1 MMNKN
6 KEMKQGVVN
15 AIKEWMNEYAYV
27 DNVYRLYHY
36 YDKQLDNSKEPNII
50 GLTCT
55 SVYENLIVSLA
66 KFFNIKKS
74 KEDSEMYVECEVL
87 KKCNNNADV
96 FKINEAGRTQLNYYD
111 SLWNSKDYKEFLTNI
126 KTRRDT
132 KYAHK
137 DKDKHETVRNYYV
150 WLILSNLKRMLN
162 DLSSLFDAGS
172 IIDEKSII
180 SGLENE
186 NEFLN
191 IK

>member
-1 MMNKN
+1 MDKN
-6 KEMKQGVVN
+6 EEMKQGVVN
-15 AIKEWMNEYAYV
+15 AIKEWMNEYTYV
-27 DNVYRLYHY
+27 DNVCRLYHY
-36 YDKQLDNSKEPNII
+36 YDKQLDNTKEPNII

-74 KEDSEMYVECEVL
+74 KEDSKEYVECYVL
-87 KKCNNNADV
+87 KKCINNANV
-96 FKINEAGRTQLNYYD
+96 FNINETGKAKLDYYD
-111 SLWNSKDYKEFLTNI
+111 SFWNSDDYKYFIISI
-126 KTRRDT
+126 KTRRDK

-137 DKDKHETVRNYYV
+137 DKDEHETVRNYYV
-150 WLILSNLKRMLN
+150 WLILSNLKHMLN
-162 DLSSLFDAGS
+162 DLSSLFG
-172 IIDEKSII
+172 IGCVIDEKSIV